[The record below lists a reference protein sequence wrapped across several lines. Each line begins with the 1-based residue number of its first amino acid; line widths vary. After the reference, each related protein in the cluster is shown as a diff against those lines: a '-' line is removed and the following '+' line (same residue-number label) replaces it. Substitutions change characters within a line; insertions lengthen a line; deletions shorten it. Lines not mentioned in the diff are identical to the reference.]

1 MRAIFRGTAIA
12 ITAIVVAT
20 ATGAERDVVIAQ
32 AGARTPVATVLK
44 PYVVEFYYKVKWGHF
59 DEFHDLY
66 LKNHYPIL
74 KRLQR
79 DGLIVSMSAA
89 YPRNHA
95 GETTR
100 WDMRFTIVYRDILAE
115 QEETSEALVKELFPD
130 QATFTKEEQRRFELL
145 LEHIDIPV
153 RVDDLTQWK

>member
-1 MRAIFRGTAIA
+1 MRAICRGAAIA
-12 ITAIVVAT
+12 ITAIVATT
-20 ATGAERDVVIAQ
+20 ATGAGRGVVIAQ
-32 AGARTPVATVLK
+32 ASANSPVATALK

-79 DGLIVSMSAA
+79 DGRILSMSAA

-95 GETTR
+95 GESSR

-115 QEETSEALVKELFPD
+115 QEETSEALIKEIYPD

-145 LEHIDIPV
+145 LEHMDVPV